1 METNIYLTADRF
13 PLVRDIGKNQ
23 ITGIYT
29 HPDRIQDFDVFL
41 FVTKGEM
48 QVIEEGTEYIVKEKE
63 HLFLKKGLHHWGLPR
78 KTMPETSWYWI
89 HFNAMADDHSTYKEY
104 SILPEL
110 DYFSPSDYQYRFM
123 LPKYGYWPQYET
135 IEHRLNSLLE
145 DYYQVREHRMTHI
158 CIQSYLLFMDLHR
171 ASLKP
176 FLGNAGGRSDTIA
189 ERVMR
194 YLLKN
199 TERDF
204 DAQALS
210 KHLNLNYSYISSAF
224 KKQTGQ
230 SVIEAHTKL
239 RINKAIELMKNSS
252 LIVSEISDK
261 LGFPNP
267 YYFSR
272 VFKKVL
278 GESPTSYMK
287 QIYKT

>member
-1 METNIYLTADRF
+1 M
-13 PLVRDIGKNQ
+13 
-23 ITGIYT
+23 
-29 HPDRIQDFDVFL
+29 
-41 FVTKGEM
+41 
-48 QVIEEGTEYIVKEKE
+48 
-63 HLFLKKGLHHWGLPR
+63 
-78 KTMPETSWYWI
+78 
-89 HFNAMADDHSTYKEY
+89 
-104 SILPEL
+104 
-110 DYFSPSDYQYRFM
+110 
-123 LPKYGYWPQYET
+123 
-135 IEHRLNSLLE
+135 
-145 DYYQVREHRMTHI
+145 
-158 CIQSYLLFMDLHR
+158 
-171 ASLKP
+171 
-176 FLGNAGGRSDTIA
+176 
-189 ERVMR
+189 
-194 YLLKN
+194 KN

-261 LGFPNP
+261 LGFTNP